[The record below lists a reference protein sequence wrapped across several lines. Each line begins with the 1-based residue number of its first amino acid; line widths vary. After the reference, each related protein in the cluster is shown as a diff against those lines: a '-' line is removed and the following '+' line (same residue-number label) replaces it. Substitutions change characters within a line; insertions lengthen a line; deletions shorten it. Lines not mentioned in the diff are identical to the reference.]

1 MLDWEYSFYAVVPP
15 LILLGP
21 TVACLIGFFVVE
33 RVRRRRELRDD
44 LMPRCP
50 ECEYS
55 LRGLKQR
62 RCPECG
68 KTFAG
73 GGSDPIGS

>member
-1 MLDWEYSFYAVVPP
+1 MLP
-15 LILLGP
+15 LILVGP
-21 TVACLIGFFVVE
+21 TVICLTGFFVVE
-33 RVRRRRELRDD
+33 RVRRRRNQCDE

-55 LRGLKQR
+55 LRGLKQS
-62 RCPECG
+62 RCSEYG